1 MKRDEFEVY
10 KPRYL
15 RLEEHLPESDD
26 PTLITLK
33 GHLLVE
39 EILEEIILH
48 YCRAPEVLSDV
59 EIAYFLKL
67 RFAEALIGPK
77 GAPKFVWEMAG
88 ALNSLRNELSH
99 KLDSP
104 KVAGKLDRF
113 LGIYRTHYGRD
124 TKMEQTSELRI
135 AIGFILGAL
144 TFIETKVKT
153 GRMPPVLDES
163 GV

>member
-10 KPRYL
+10 KPRHL
-15 RLEEHLPESDD
+15 RLEEHLPKSDD
-26 PTLITLK
+26 ATLITLK

-48 YCRAPEVLSDV
+48 YCRAPEVLSGV

-67 RFAEALIGPK
+67 RLAQALIGPK
-77 GAPKFVWEMAG
+77 GAPDFVWEMAG

-113 LGIYRTHYGRD
+113 IGIYRSRYGRD
-124 TKMEQTSELRI
+124 TKMDKASELRV

-153 GRMPPVLDES
+153 GRMPPALDE
-163 GV
+163 GDV